1 MEFGSKEKINGHRDI
16 HVGLAAKYT
25 HTHIHT
31 HTHTHTHTQ
40 LVKSN
45 KQKRTG
51 HTIRNNTYLR
61 YKGKKRT

>member
-31 HTHTHTHTQ
+31 HTHTHTHT
-40 LVKSN
+40 V
-45 KQKRTG
+45 G
-51 HTIRNNTYLR
+51 
-61 YKGKKRT
+61 